1 MSSTSLPNTLSF
13 FVRIIDFITNASDF
27 GNEKT
32 NLTNETDLYDSSAKQ
47 NKKILKAKK
56 SRNYNSDGEKKLN
69 IKQWHLGVFESKLF

>member
-1 MSSTSLPNTLSF
+1 LPNTLSF

-56 SRNYNSDGEKKLN
+56 AEMIILTEKNEK
-69 IKQWHLGVFESKLF
+69 